1 MQDITNRAG
10 EGIMMVNAGDRAFGS
25 SFLTKATLLGAGLL
39 ILLGTVLQLGVL
51 GYDHLRPSNLW
62 FFSVFAE
69 GVWNMLAMHVNGP
82 ALNQVLRFWPL
93 MLVSAGLG
101 ILMLGWERL

>member
-1 MQDITNRAG
+1 MTA
-10 EGIMMVNAGDRAFGS
+10 NADRRAFSS
-25 SFLTKATLLGAGLL
+25 SFSAKATWLAAGLL

-62 FFSVFAE
+62 PFSVIAE
-69 GVWNMLAMHVNGP
+69 SVWNLLAMHANGP
-82 ALNQVLRFWPL
+82 GVDQVLRFWPL

-101 ILMLGWERL
+101 ILMLRLERP